1 MNRKTLH
8 PNTNTLLSAWERMS
22 ASPHES
28 GMGPATS
35 QHTDLVECLFVIER
49 AEDGA
54 WVFRNA
60 GKRISNLLG
69 RELAEHNYLDLWTG
83 HDRAMVDAFLSSVS
97 ETRLPG
103 IIRARGET
111 LTGMRIDIE
120 LTLAPLSGL
129 QPTTKRPRLLGL
141 YQTLGGDAMLM
152 GRPVWRH
159 RLNAIFPPDVQTEP
173 ARLKLVANND

>member
-8 PNTNTLLSAWERMS
+8 PNTNTLLTAWERMS
-22 ASPHES
+22 AAPHQS

-35 QHTDLVECLFVIER
+35 EHTDLVDCLFVIER
-49 AEDGA
+49 TADGA

-60 GKRISNLLG
+60 GSKISELVG

-83 HDRAMVDAFLSSVS
+83 HDRAMADAFLMSVS
-97 ETRLPG
+97 ESRLPG
-103 IIRARGET
+103 ILRARGET
-111 LTGMRIDIE
+111 LTGMRIDVE

-129 QPTTKRPRLLGL
+129 QVQTKQPRLLGL
-141 YQTLGGDAMLM
+141 YQTLGGEAMLM

-159 RLNAIFPPDVQTEP
+159 RISAIYPPVIEP
-173 ARLKLVANND
+173 ETSHLKLVANND